1 MYGGITYT
9 IHVREPIGQRVTD
22 IKVGNEPL
30 ISDKTYTICVNN
42 YRAVGGGNYDM
53 FAEAPVVKDIQEE
66 GAQLLIDFITNNDI
80 SNILKFLTSKSN
92 YNFLLH
98 HLNSVQYKCK
108 YSH

>member
-42 YRAVGGGNYDM
+42 YRVRGGGNYDM
-53 FAEAPVVKDIQEE
+53 FVAPVVKDIQEE

-80 SNILKFLTSKSN
+80 SNIPQVL
-92 YNFLLH
+92 NFKVEL
-98 HLNSVQYKCK
+98 
-108 YSH
+108 

>member
-42 YRAVGGGNYDM
+42 YRVGGGNYDM
-53 FAEAPVVKDIQEE
+53 FVK
-66 GAQLLIDFITNNDI
+66 
-80 SNILKFLTSKSN
+80 
-92 YNFLLH
+92 
-98 HLNSVQYKCK
+98 HL
-108 YSH
+108 

>member
-66 GAQLLIDFITNNDI
+66 GAQLLLISLPITI
-80 SNILKFLTSKSN
+80 YLTYLKFLTSKSN
-92 YNFLLH
+92 YNFPLT
-98 HLNSVQYKCK
+98 SFK
-108 YSH
+108 

>member
-42 YRAVGGGNYDM
+42 YRVAVVIM
-53 FAEAPVVKDIQEE
+53 TCSQAPVVKDIQEE
-66 GAQLLIDFITNNDI
+66 GTTFN
-80 SNILKFLTSKSN
+80 
-92 YNFLLH
+92 
-98 HLNSVQYKCK
+98 
-108 YSH
+108 

>member
-1 MYGGITYT
+1 TYT

-42 YRAVGGGNYDM
+42 YRAAGGGNYDM

-66 GAQLLIDFITNNDI
+66 GSQILIDFVTNGDLH
-80 SNILKFLTSKSN
+80 NIPQVV
-92 YNFLLH
+92 NFK
-98 HLNSVQYKCK
+98 VKQ
-108 YSH
+108 